1 MMNGLDSDAF
11 LSLAQHFDS
20 PANYRGTFG
29 WICGYSADAAF
40 LDDALERF
48 TQATHAQRAYE
59 GRVRI
64 ALILDPGNPAI
75 PFADAPG
82 IAHLPLLDAR
92 PRPFVLLHAK
102 VGLLGFRHET
112 EPDRWLI
119 RLIVSTGNW
128 TRQTLEQSL
137 DLAWCLD
144 VRSEDLEGRNAK
156 IALPCSDVAA
166 AWSLLQ
172 WLSEFVDRRL
182 LNGDGGSRMAESAHA
197 HEALAAWL
205 SQCERAA
212 AQTAPRFFDNR
223 QASLLAQLPDKI
235 KATGRAVKRNYLA
248 MGSGFYEA
256 LIPVAIDRSVPFEI
270 RNALRTAGL
279 LTGGSE
285 VDLFVNPAS
294 CQGIAAAIDTVTAAG
309 ITVRAARTPS
319 AVFQD
324 GSGRALHAKFLF
336 SANSRAEA
344 TACSSPWL
352 YLGSGNLTSQ
362 GFTRAA
368 GAGGNLESGVVFDLP
383 ALPWYADPKLPQRG
397 AIENLLPVQWA
408 EQLRSADE
416 PSPGEGFPAPPDDY
430 LAGPVAWL
438 IWQGPDVGG
447 ELIAPQP
454 QAADYLVLD
463 TNRNPCNKRGD
474 GFLWPWE
481 RPRQV
486 AVCWQGDDGRARECL
501 IPVIDSSGRIAG
513 TPLPALK
520 IEDAWWQLA
529 DFPMPPHVDDE
540 DEHDD
545 QEQHAKHRSEEGGD
559 QKVPDSYPIRR
570 MMELIESIAAKQTDL
585 ASPDW
590 PAWCA
595 RLEQTL
601 LQAAGDRAVEA
612 FVALGLNPLSPLR
625 ARPFRPGFAESTDT
639 EHGQRYETL
648 LARIEDA
655 WGVAALAS
663 IGGPTC
669 PE

>member
-1 MMNGLDSDAF
+1 MNGPDSDAF

-20 PANYRGTFG
+20 PADYRGTFG

-48 TQATHAQRAYE
+48 TQTTHAQRAFE

-75 PFADAPG
+75 PFADVPG
-82 IAHLPLLDAR
+82 IAHLPLLEAR
-92 PRPFVLLHAK
+92 AKPFALLHAK

-112 EPDRWLI
+112 EPDHWLV

-144 VRSEDLEGRNAK
+144 VSSDDVKGAHANV
-156 IALPCSDVAA
+156 ALPCADLAG

-182 LNGDGGSRMAESAHA
+182 LDGDSGGRMKESAHA
-197 HEALAAWL
+197 REALAAWL
-205 SQCERAA
+205 SACVRAA

-223 QASLLAQLPDKI
+223 QASLLDQLPDKI
-235 KATGRAVKRNYLA
+235 KATGRAVRRNYLA

-256 LIPVAIDRSVPFEI
+256 LIPDAIDESVPFEI

-279 LTGGSE
+279 LTGSSE
-285 VDLFVNPAS
+285 VDLFVNPAG
-294 CQGIAAAIDTVTAAG
+294 CQGIAAAVDAITAAG

-324 GSGRALHAKFLF
+324 GSGRSLHAKFLF
-336 SANSRAEA
+336 SANSRAES

-383 ALPWYADPKLPQRG
+383 AMPWYADPKLPRRG

-408 EQLRSADE
+408 EQLSSADE
-416 PSPGEGFPAPPDDY
+416 PSPGDGFPDRPDDY

-438 IWQGPDVGG
+438 IWQGPDADG
-447 ELIAPQP
+447 ELIAPPP
-454 QAADYLVLD
+454 QAAEYLVLD
-463 TNRNPCNKRGD
+463 ANRIPCSKHGD
-474 GFLWPWE
+474 GFIWPWE

-486 AVCWQGDDGRARECL
+486 AVRWRGDDGRTRECL
-501 IPVIDSSGRIAG
+501 IPVIDSAGRIAG
-513 TPLPALK
+513 TPLPALN

-529 DFPMPPHVDDE
+529 DFPLPPHVDDE
-540 DEHDD
+540 DEHNDM
-545 QEQHAKHRSEEGGD
+545 ENKAKRRSEESGG
-559 QKVPDSYPIRR
+559 QQVPDSYPIRR

-585 ASPDW
+585 APPDW

-601 LQAAGDRAVEA
+601 LQAAGDCAVEA
-612 FVALGLNPLSPLR
+612 FVALGINPLSPLR

-639 EHGQRYETL
+639 EHGQRYDAL
-648 LARIEDA
+648 LTRIENA
-655 WGVAALAS
+655 WGVEALAS
-663 IGGPTC
+663 IGDPT
-669 PE
+669 